1 MGKQS
6 KFRGMFSR
14 NKQKTKKEENVP
26 QKTGGFDMSN
36 LGFFGGVTSGVRCD
50 ADDNSFFCQLTKF
63 TSIISQLLFL
73 IGVLVVIYIVG
84 KTIILPMLFGKG
96 KQRGGTKLK

>member
-14 NKQKTKKEENVP
+14 NKQRASKEQKDP

-73 IGVLVVIYIVG
+73 LGVLVVIYIVG
-84 KTIILPMLFGKG
+84 KIIILPMLFGKG